1 MRKLKLERLSHKD
14 GIFQLMSNAARVQT
28 PASNDR
34 GTLAFSHDVHLK
46 SHVADDFGPPCQ
58 ISLAH
63 VATAVVDSEGRRRT
77 RKSFWVSLFSAH
89 SPE

>member
-58 ISLAH
+58 IDLSLPPSCPQH
-63 VATAVVDSEGRRRT
+63 TPPPAVEGLRT
-77 RKSFWVSLFSAH
+77 GLRGH
-89 SPE
+89 TPG